1 MLLSVA
7 CRLISLFGL
16 IRRKRDPAVTLLPGG
31 RGNGRSVAGAHTDY
45 GLMTLLFQDGVD
57 GLQVESK
64 PGHWLDVDSAV
75 DAVVLNTGD
84 LMAHWS
90 NDRFPRPAIAFA
102 VDRARPPFDR
112 LFCDP
117 DAKTLVEVQP
127 GFMADGDTCGMP
139 RPPPVNTFKQSCWLR
154 ITLRKQPA
162 ARLVGSTV
170 L

>member
-1 MLLSVA
+1 
-7 CRLISLFGL
+7 
-16 IRRKRDPAVTLLPGG
+16 
-31 RGNGRSVAGAHTDY
+31 
-45 GLMTLLFQDGVD
+45 MTLLFQDGVD

-90 NDRFPRPAIAFA
+90 NDRFPSTRHRVCRRSSKARLSIA
-102 VDRARPPFDR
+102 
-112 LFCDP
+112 FCDP

-139 RPPPVNTFKQSCWLR
+139 RPPLVNTFKQSCWLAHAAQAAG
-154 ITLRKQPA
+154 RKD
-162 ARLVGSTV
+162 
-170 L
+170 